1 VTPVSSLDHLV
12 VAADSLEQ
20 GAQWCEATLGVS
32 PREGGEHPLMGTH
45 NRVLRL
51 ATDRY
56 PRAYIEIIAI
66 NRAAPPPGHA
76 RWFDLDD
83 PALQHAVLQQP
94 RLVHFVAR
102 SVDAQAAAKAL
113 GRLGIERGPLVQA
126 QRQTPQGL
134 LRWQI
139 SVRPDGQRLFYGGLP
154 LLIQWGDMHPADG
167 MPESGL
173 ALQSLQ
179 VRHPRL
185 AELQAAHE
193 AIGLQNVKLE
203 PGPPN
208 LVATLATPKGLV
220 RLESAG
226 H

>member
-1 VTPVSSLDHLV
+1 
-12 VAADSLEQ
+12 
-20 GAQWCEATLGVS
+20 
-32 PREGGEHPLMGTH
+32 MGTH

-83 PALQHAVLQQP
+83 PALQHAVRQQP

-102 SVDAQAAAKAL
+102 SVDAQAASKAL
-113 GRLGIERGPLVQA
+113 GRLGIERGALVQA

-154 LLIQWGDMHPADG
+154 MLIQWGDMHPADG

-185 AELQAAHE
+185 AELQAAHARHRPAE
-193 AIGLQNVKLE
+193 RHAGAGPAQ
-203 PGPPN
+203 PGGDVDDAQGTGPARIRGP
-208 LVATLATPKGLV
+208 LMRPKPAPT
-220 RLESAG
+220 RQPRKAR
-226 H
+226 